1 MQVERELVIR
11 VKTSDGIVLKPGDM
25 VALTARG
32 YTYVGKY
39 LGTSG
44 RGALSFEGIKMDDVQ
59 SNFSIMSSGITKMYK
74 CSIELL
80 GKERGNEDDR
90 GF

>member
-39 LGTSG
+39 LGTSS
-44 RGALSFEGIKMDDVQ
+44 RGGHYRLRESRWMM
-59 SNFSIMSSGITKMYK
+59 FSRIFRSCRPVSRK
-74 CSIELL
+74 CISAA
-80 GKERGNEDDR
+80 
-90 GF
+90 